1 MRRLGGDR
9 VRGLARSD
17 YAAAV
22 SELEPRHPSKKQ
34 VAPKHVPQLVVP
46 VPIEKVRAMVRDA
59 TRDSTLNSFGR
70 IYGGW
75 LLGGVRMRLSP
86 ADALHTRIEIEV
98 NSRGKVLDT
107 LGHQQNRA
115 MVDRFFVA
123 IQDELDRRAQWQ
135 FTQPSKALEE

>member
-1 MRRLGGDR
+1 
-9 VRGLARSD
+9 
-17 YAAAV
+17 
-22 SELEPRHPSKKQ
+22 
-34 VAPKHVPQLVVP
+34 
-46 VPIEKVRAMVRDA
+46 
-59 TRDSTLNSFGR
+59 
-70 IYGGW
+70 
-75 LLGGVRMRLSP
+75 MRLSP